1 MFGMFGQTTV
11 TAKGVKHELRAKALD
26 YGKCF
31 EIELNVSQGVP
42 GDEPESD
49 GN

>member
-31 EIELNVSQGVP
+31 EKEALMGMIRQFLMGLT
-42 GDEPESD
+42 
-49 GN
+49 